1 LYITI
6 KIKVMG
12 RGRPSKKI
20 APKVSFVRTGRPVSE
35 KIVVCV
41 VYKKPTGKKYY
52 LNTYKNLELDSI
64 SNLTNTGSFDITPNQ
79 YPLPCPESSGS
90 LIYSYIGGVAT
101 VYSASY
107 FAGGVAPTL
116 TIDP

>member
-1 LYITI
+1 
-6 KIKVMG
+6 MG

-52 LNTYKNLELDSI
+52 LNTYVNL
-64 SNLTNTGSFDITPNQ
+64 N
-79 YPLPCPESSGS
+79 
-90 LIYSYIGGVAT
+90 
-101 VYSASY
+101 
-107 FAGGVAPTL
+107 
-116 TIDP
+116 

>member
-1 LYITI
+1 
-6 KIKVMG
+6 MG

-64 SNLTNTGSFDITPNQ
+64 ISNRKHIPAIPDDYEIVDI
-79 YPLPCPESSGS
+79 GVGK
-90 LIYSYIGGVAT
+90 SYIER
-101 VYSASY
+101 YKKQY
-107 FAGGVAPTL
+107 KIDKI
-116 TIDP
+116 TIQD

>member
-1 LYITI
+1 MYITI

-20 APKVSFVRTGRPVSE
+20 APKPTFVRTGRPASE

-64 SNLTNTGSFDITPNQ
+64 ISNRKHIPVISDDYEIVDI
-79 YPLPCPESSGS
+79 GVGK
-90 LIYSYIGGVAT
+90 SYIER
-101 VYSASY
+101 YKKQY
-107 FAGGVAPTL
+107 KIDKI
-116 TIDP
+116 TIQD